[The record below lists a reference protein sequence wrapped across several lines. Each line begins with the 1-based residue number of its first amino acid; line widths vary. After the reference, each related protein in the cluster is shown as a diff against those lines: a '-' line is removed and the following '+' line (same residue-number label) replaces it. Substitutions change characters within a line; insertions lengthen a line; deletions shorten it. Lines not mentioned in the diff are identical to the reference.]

1 MYTNMETVD
10 TIKNVKKNYEKRK
23 KKFKSQILFFYL

>member
-10 TIKNVKKNYEKRK
+10 TIKNVKKIYEKRK

>member
-10 TIKNVKKNYEKRK
+10 TIKNVKFFMKREKKNLRVKY
-23 KKFKSQILFFYL
+23 FFFIL